1 MQRKAFTLV
10 ELMVSILVLLA
21 IIAATARIFGATSKV
36 ASLGEANAD
45 METMAT
51 AVERTIRRDVARMN
65 SQGFLAIQCVAVR
78 NDVNR
83 SLYSLQTAP
92 LLDPSR
98 AASDFVRCDQITFL
112 SRGQEPT
119 KNFEGSA
126 SGDGTGSARF
136 GYAVETY
143 KGANLIVNTEGGSW
157 EQLIRLGHG
166 LQFPQLVSDPKNPSK
181 RPDPEFFKY
190 SGKQGPTVP
199 WAWQPP
205 GAPALSILY
214 FDNTSAPTPATAY
227 AMQPEARR
235 WTLSR
240 QATLLADDGGS
251 AAQDG
256 PLFYRGSRFTNMPI
270 NSAPN
275 LAQKTASL
283 VPDYTAITTGQWI
296 DDKDLYPDRYIS
308 SGRVDV
314 AATTRAAFKSFLETG
329 KDLGALNGP
338 ALPWIK
344 EAVPGGAPA
353 GSVRDRLLNSMFGS
367 YILAPTTTAVFSMEG
382 MWGWPRSERSAPS
395 MNRADLM
402 TTAGTLAGNCSW
414 FQVDWTWSEGTGRQL
429 TADGTPQSADALP
442 DSTNA
447 SRVLNVPMPGM
458 MLTNWPAGTW
468 SLLGSATTYPVAKID
483 LSSSATPHVPW
494 FGLPDALFP
503 QAQRSGVTTLAGG
516 LLGSVAK
523 PLPKST
529 NISNS
534 VSYAT
539 PIQILDPKKSET
551 LAAGAATAAD
561 MVTVAVAAPPLDA
574 ARIEGTRG
582 LLRPMGDAVPVYV
595 YQATFGFNGDRPFTT
610 VERKTTDSTVRP
622 RQLNPDYTPWPTAL
636 RFTYTLH
643 DPKLTM
649 ETGRTYQVIV
659 DLPPPVSP

>member
-1 MQRKAFTLV
+1 
-10 ELMVSILVLLA
+10 
-21 IIAATARIFGATSKV
+21 
-36 ASLGEANAD
+36 
-45 METMAT
+45 
-51 AVERTIRRDVARMN
+51 
-65 SQGFLAIQCVAVR
+65 
-78 NDVNR
+78 
-83 SLYSLQTAP
+83 
-92 LLDPSR
+92 
-98 AASDFVRCDQITFL
+98 
-112 SRGQEPT
+112 
-119 KNFEGSA
+119 
-126 SGDGTGSARF
+126 
-136 GYAVETY
+136 
-143 KGANLIVNTEGGSW
+143 
-157 EQLIRLGHG
+157 
-166 LQFPQLVSDPKNPSK
+166 
-181 RPDPEFFKY
+181 
-190 SGKQGPTVP
+190 
-199 WAWQPP
+199 
-205 GAPALSILY
+205 
-214 FDNTSAPTPATAY
+214 
-227 AMQPEARR
+227 
-235 WTLSR
+235 
-240 QATLLADDGGS
+240 
-251 AAQDG
+251 
-256 PLFYRGSRFTNMPI
+256 
-270 NSAPN
+270 
-275 LAQKTASL
+275 
-283 VPDYTAITTGQWI
+283 
-296 DDKDLYPDRYIS
+296 
-308 SGRVDV
+308 
-314 AATTRAAFKSFLETG
+314 
-329 KDLGALNGP
+329 
-338 ALPWIK
+338 
-344 EAVPGGAPA
+344 
-353 GSVRDRLLNSMFGS
+353 MFGS

-494 FGLPDALFP
+494 FGVPDALFP

>member
-1 MQRKAFTLV
+1 
-10 ELMVSILVLLA
+10 VSILVLLA

-51 AVERTIRRDVARMN
+51 AVERTIRRDVSRMN

-98 AASDFVRCDQITFL
+98 AATDFVRCDQVTFL

-126 SGDGTGSARF
+126 SGDGVGSQRF

-143 KGANLIVNTEGGSW
+143 KGGNLIVNTEGGSW

-166 LQFPQLVSDPKNPSK
+166 LQFPQLVSDPKNPTR

-190 SGKQGPTVP
+190 NGKQGPTVP
-199 WAWQPP
+199 WSWQPP

-214 FDNTSAPTPATAY
+214 FDNTATPTPATAY

-251 AAQDG
+251 AQDG

-275 LAQKTASL
+275 LAQKTAAL
-283 VPDYTAITTGQWI
+283 APDFTAVTNGQWI
-296 DDKDLYPDRYIS
+296 DDKELFPDRYIS

-314 AATTRAAFKSFLETG
+314 AATTRAGFKSLLETG
-329 KDLGALNGP
+329 KDFGALNGP
-338 ALPWIK
+338 TLPWIK

-353 GSVRDRLLNSMFGS
+353 GAVRDRLLNSLFGS
-367 YILAPTTTAVFSMEG
+367 YIAAPTGPTVLSMEG
-382 MWGWPRSERSAPS
+382 MWGWPRAERSAPS

-429 TADGTPQSADALP
+429 TADGTPQSADAPPDVTNPNRIASVPLP
-442 DSTNA
+442 G
-447 SRVLNVPMPGM
+447 V
-458 MLTNWPAGTW
+458 MLTNWPKW
-468 SLLGSATTYPVAKID
+468 GSYEAVTLDSNTKRSI
-483 LSSSATPHVPW
+483 PW
-494 FGLPDALFP
+494 FGLPDSLFP
-503 QAQRSGVTTLAGG
+503 YAQRSGVTMLGGG
-516 LLGSVAK
+516 LVGSAAR
-523 PLPKST
+523 PLAT
-529 NISNS
+529 VQNDNGAR
-534 VSYAT
+534 SYAT
-539 PIQILDPKKSET
+539 PIQILNPSTSKNI
-551 LAAGAATAAD
+551 AAGAAGPTD
-561 MVTVAVAAPPLDA
+561 LVTVAVAAPPIDA

-582 LLRPMGDAVPVYV
+582 LLMPMGASVPVYV
-595 YQATFGFNGDRPFTT
+595 YQATFGFNGDRVFTT
-610 VERKTTDSTVRP
+610 IARNSADTSLPSRVLRS
-622 RQLNPDYTPWPTAL
+622 DYTPWPTAL
-636 RFTYTLH
+636 RFTFTLH

-659 DLPPPVSP
+659 ELPRPNSP